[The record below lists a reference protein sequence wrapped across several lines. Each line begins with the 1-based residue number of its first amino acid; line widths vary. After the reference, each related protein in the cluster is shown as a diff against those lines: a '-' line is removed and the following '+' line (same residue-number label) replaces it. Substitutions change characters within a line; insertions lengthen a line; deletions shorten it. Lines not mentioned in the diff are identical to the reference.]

1 MTSEV
6 VFARSQKEETP
17 GMNRMSSLRQSRRLF
32 CGLLFGA
39 ALVHSAG
46 FAHSLKR
53 FGLQLYTV
61 RDLLSADFAGTLDK
75 IARIGYSEVEFAG
88 IYGPSPKATRRL
100 LQALGP
106 SAPSIHVT
114 FSLLNAELNQSIDI
128 ACQLGSSSLVCPWL
142 DQAQRTD
149 WKKTS
154 DILSRIGQRLKAQRL
169 SFAYHNH
176 DFEFAPGLN
185 GTIPHDTLLENTDP
199 DFVGFELDVYWATKG
214 NISPLRYLMR
224 YPKRFSSLHLKVWA
238 VTEQLLI

>member
-6 VFARSQKEETP
+6 LFARSQKEETP

-61 RDLLSADFAGTLDK
+61 RDLLSTDFAGTL
-75 IARIGYSEVEFAG
+75 E
-88 IYGPSPKATRRL
+88 
-100 LQALGP
+100 
-106 SAPSIHVT
+106 
-114 FSLLNAELNQSIDI
+114 LLNAELNQSIDI

-199 DFVGFELDVYWATKG
+199 DFVGLELDVYWATKG

>member
-6 VFARSQKEETP
+6 LFARSQKEETP

-61 RDLLSADFAGTLDK
+61 RDLLSTDFAGTL
-75 IARIGYSEVEFAG
+75 E
-88 IYGPSPKATRRL
+88 
-100 LQALGP
+100 
-106 SAPSIHVT
+106 
-114 FSLLNAELNQSIDI
+114 LLNAELNQSIDI